1 MSATPAR
8 KPGMAI
14 SPSAL
19 GGMLEVFERNFRDRG
34 ELGASVCVW
43 WNGVELVSSGH
54 GWCEK
59 EKQREW
65 NEDTLAPVYSATKG
79 PASAALLHALDTRGL
94 DESTPVGEVWPKF
107 PLPRAT
113 FAQMLSH
120 QCGLAAL
127 DADVSVWDHDA
138 VVFACENQRP
148 RWIPGEGHGYH
159 PRTFGFLLDDC
170 TRRLVGMPLGEW
182 WRREIADPLEID
194 VWIGLPNTEW
204 PRVARLYPGRAEPSD
219 HVDAFYEQFN
229 SDGSLTKQAFGS
241 PRGLH
246 SVHEMNDP
254 KAWGAGFPAMG
265 GVASARGLAK
275 FYQATIGA
283 LPSVLSESVRRAL
296 ATPQSQAD
304 DMVLHR
310 ITAFTCG
317 CQRDPLDAGG
327 NKIRHLYGSSMRA
340 FGHPGAGG
348 CHAFADPETGVSFAY
363 VMNQMVMS
371 VMPGLKCQ
379 EMVAAL
385 FAES

>member
-8 KPGMAI
+8 KAGMAI

-229 SDGSLTKQAFGS
+229 SDSSLTKQAFGS